1 MLSCYPFL
9 SRPCY
14 VVILL
19 LSLSLPIACTC
30 IWLTGSVFK
39 QILAFLEDAYIHS
52 RTHKLDSSDAKCMGW
67 LGLILKRALQA
78 TVYQHFSFYGSSI
91 REWNKRAVRGVLDLS
106 LTLMM
111 FPVRPYNGPLIAFA
125 EKGDVLTFPFV
136 LARGCGSNHY
146 ANPTIIY
153 PRLFMG
159 LTQVML
165 QVKGCEMV
173 CKQRE
178 LIPGL
183 RRWSQALNRER
194 VAVFTLVRAQ
204 KIATDGFSRPV
215 CCLA

>member
-1 MLSCYPFL
+1 
-9 SRPCY
+9 
-14 VVILL
+14 
-19 LSLSLPIACTC
+19 
-30 IWLTGSVFK
+30 
-39 QILAFLEDAYIHS
+39 
-52 RTHKLDSSDAKCMGW
+52 MGW

-111 FPVRPYNGPLIAFA
+111 FPARPYNGPLIAFA

-194 VAVFTLVRAQ
+194 VAVFTLVRAL